1 MKVMTKYPGGSKP
14 ASISHLSKI
23 HKLNTKQ
30 DILKSLSLRP
40 IISSIGSYN
49 YNLSKFLTNLLA
61 PVIATANSTKD
72 SFTFC
77 EEIKKVTATNQFL
90 TSYDACSLTTDIAVD
105 SLFEHKPEFKRT
117 KN

>member
-1 MKVMTKYPGGSKP
+1 MKVMTKYPSGSKP

-23 HKLNTKQ
+23 HKLNTKK

-49 YNLSKFLTNLLA
+49 YN

-105 SLFEHKPEFKRT
+105 SLFEHNPEFKRT